1 MSLPDTSP
9 VVEQMQRVRQ
19 GDAAALGPLL
29 EHYRGYLLVLAQM
42 QLNQRLQS
50 KVDAHDVI
58 QETFLEGYRDFHQF
72 QGSSEE
78 ELLAWLRRILATN
91 LANTIRHFL
100 GTKKRDVRLENEL
113 DAGLQQSSACLGSV
127 LAAPGSTPSEKV
139 MRQEES
145 VRLAGA
151 LQELPDHYREVVL
164 LRNLQ
169 GLSFIETAQRMG
181 RSVDSVEKL
190 WARALVKLR
199 RLMEPPR
206 ENA

>member
-1 MSLPDTSP
+1 MSLPDTSR
-9 VVEQMQRVRQ
+9 VFEQMQRVRQ
-19 GDAAALGPLL
+19 GDATALGPLL
-29 EHYRGYLLVLAQM
+29 ENYRGYLLVLAQM

-50 KVDAHDVI
+50 KVDAHDVV
-58 QETFLEGYRDFHQF
+58 QETFLEGYRDFHQY

-78 ELLAWLRRILATN
+78 ELLGWLRRILATN
-91 LANTIRHFL
+91 LA
-100 GTKKRDVRLENEL
+100 ENEL
-113 DAGLQQSSACLGSV
+113 DAGLHQSSACLGSV

-145 VRLAGA
+145 VRLASA
-151 LQELPDHYREVVL
+151 LQELPEHYREVVL

-206 ENA
+206 ENS